1 MSAVES
7 RPTGTAT
14 FFFSDIEGSTRLLQ
28 SLGDRYSDALT
39 RHHQLMR
46 AAFSANAGRELRLV
60 GDSFFTLFDSAVGAV
75 AASVDA
81 QRALTAE
88 AWPDGAQ
95 LRVRIGLHTG
105 EAAVVGGEYVGI
117 DVHRAARIASAAHG
131 GQVLV
136 SRSVRA
142 IVEDALAGDVRLRDL
157 GEHRLKDLS
166 RPEHLYQVEA
176 GGLQT
181 NFPPLNTL
189 DRTPNNLPTQLTSFI
204 GREAEVREVKRLLKD
219 ARFLTLTGPG
229 GTGKTR
235 LALQVAAEVSD
246 DFPDGVYF
254 VGLSAVVDPHLVL
267 PVVMQTLGVQEAAGQ
282 SPVDQLATALKGRK
296 VLLVLDNFEQLV
308 PAGGDVA
315 DLLHATTEAKVM
327 ITSRAVLHI
336 YGEHEYPVP
345 PLGLPDMRT
354 HVSLESMSQYE
365 SVKLFIE
372 RALATKPDF
381 TVTNEN
387 APALAQVTTELDG
400 LPLAIEL
407 AAARVKLFSPQ
418 AMLPRLEKRLTLLRS
433 GPRDLPGRQ
442 QTLRGAIEWS
452 YDLLDG
458 PQKRLFARFSVFA
471 RGGRLSDAEAVCGP
485 ADELGVEVLDGLTA
499 LADQSLLRQ
508 IPLLEEPRFFMLQ
521 TIREFA
527 QERLNESPDAGEV
540 GRAHAL
546 AFLALAER
554 AQPYLA
560 GPEQKAWLDRLEED
574 HDNLRAALDCCVG
587 TGEVVTAMRFVS
599 AIWRFWQIRGHLNE
613 GRLRVDQ
620 VLQMPQTREHP
631 AECAAAL
638 EAGGGIAHWQ
648 GDQAGSGHFY
658 AEALALRR
666 ELGDKRGI
674 AEALYNSGFP
684 HFHARSTYRAAFAFF
699 TEALEIYREL
709 GDQRGVGRCLWGL
722 GNVYH
727 YGVPPNDREAAR
739 VLDDAIGIFR
749 QLNEPFD
756 LGWALHTRGV
766 TALALGDRPA
776 ARAAFEEGMRIFA
789 RATDS
794 SGIVILLDDLAELA
808 LAGGD
813 MELALRLK
821 GAFTALKKATGVEL
835 GAVIMQ
841 LENRMVADKR
851 PSDEAAARAWAEGQA
866 MDMDQAVAYALGP

>member
-1 MSAVES
+1 MRAVES

-75 AASVDA
+75 DASVEA
-81 QRALTAE
+81 QRALAAE
-88 AWPDGAQ
+88 PWPDGAP

-282 SPVDQLATALKGRK
+282 SPVDQLASALKGRK

-308 PAGGDVA
+308 PAGPEVA
-315 DLLHATTEAKVM
+315 DLLHATAEAKVV
-327 ITSRAVLHI
+327 ITSRAVLRI

-418 AMLPRLEKRLTLLRS
+418 AMLPRLEKRLALLRS

-471 RGGRLSDAEAVCGP
+471 RGARLSDAEAVCGA

-508 IPLLEEPRFFMLQ
+508 VPLLEEPRFFMLQ

-527 QERLNESPDAGEV
+527 QERLTKSPDAAEI

-574 HDNLRAALDCCVG
+574 HDNLRAALDWCVA
-587 TGEVVTAMRFVS
+587 TGEVLPAMRFVS
-599 AIWRFWQIRGHLNE
+599 ALWRFWQIRGHLNE
-613 GRLRVDQ
+613 GRQRAEL
-620 VLQMPQTREHP
+620 VLKMPGSREHS

-638 EAGGGIAHWQ
+638 EAAGGIAHWQ
-648 GDQAGSGHFY
+648 GDQAGSGRFY
-658 AEALALRR
+658 AEALEIQRQI
-666 ELGDKRGI
+666 GDKPAI
-674 AEALYNSGFP
+674 ARALYNSGFP
-684 HFHARSTYRAAFAFF
+684 LFHKKVDSPKAVAIFSQ
-699 TEALEIYREL
+699 ALELYREL
-709 GDQRGVGRCLWGL
+709 GDRQGVGRCLWGM
-722 GNVYH
+722 GNSLY
-727 YGVPPNDREAAR
+727 YSEQPDTTAAAR
-739 VLDDAIGIFR
+739 VLDEAIAEFRELDDA
-749 QLNEPFD
+749 FD
-756 LGWALHTRGV
+756 LGWALHTRGCV
-766 TALALGDRPA
+766 AMHVRDRETARG
-776 ARAAFEEGMRIFA
+776 AFNEGMAIFA
-789 RATDS
+789 QATDR

-808 LAGGD
+808 LANGE
-813 MELALRLK
+813 MERALRLK

-835 GAVIMQ
+835 AAVIIQ
-841 LENRMVADKR
+841 LEGRLVADKR
-851 PSDEAAARAWAEGQA
+851 PPGEAAANAWAEGQA
-866 MDMDQAVAYALGP
+866 MDMDQAVAYALRS